1 MRLSE
6 AQRAALSELNDICRN
21 RNTEAVIIGAVAFQA
36 FYPNR
41 DRYTR
46 DIDLAVALD
55 FEDFNLMQAELS
67 QRGWKQEQR
76 REHRWHSPGGE
87 VLDIIPAGM
96 QLRQAGQITW
106 PGSDMVMSLVGFE
119 HVFKSAIDM
128 PALGTD
134 SKVVPPVV
142 LALLK
147 VVAFMDD
154 PQGREKGL
162 SDIRELLTL
171 YEADTDRVFSDEVFA
186 AELGDVSLASAFL
199 LGLDLKLLV
208 SERERLLVEKF
219 LGLISDEAKREF
231 SAFVRAASLFS
242 ARDED
247 TARKQLAAFSAGFRW
262 SHD

>member
-6 AQRAALSELNDICRN
+6 AQLAALSELNDICRD
-21 RNTEAVIIGAVAFQA
+21 RKTEAVIIGAVAFQA

-67 QRGWKQEQR
+67 QKGWKQEDR
-76 REHRWHSPGGE
+76 REHRWHSPNGE

-106 PGSDMVMSLVGFE
+106 PASDMVMSLVGFE

-134 SKVVPPVV
+134 SRVVPPVV
-142 LALLK
+142 LVLLK

-154 PQGREKGL
+154 PQGRTKDL

-171 YEADTDRVFSDEVFA
+171 YEADTDRVFSDAVFA
-186 AELGDVSLASAFL
+186 AELGDVDLASAFL

-208 SERERLLVEKF
+208 SERERLLVEQF
-219 LGLISDEAKREF
+219 LRLISDEAKREF
-231 SAFVRAASLFS
+231 SAFVRAAPLFA

-262 SHD
+262 SKD

>member
-6 AQRAALSELNDICRN
+6 AQLAALSELNDICRD
-21 RNTEAVIIGAVAFQA
+21 RHTEAVIIGAVAFQA

-67 QRGWKQEQR
+67 KKGWKQEKR
-76 REHRWHSPGGE
+76 REHRWLSPAGA
-87 VLDIIPAGM
+87 VLDIIPAGV
-96 QLRQAGQITW
+96 QLRRAGQITW
-106 PGSDMVMSLVGFE
+106 PASDMVMSLVGFE

-134 SKVVPPVV
+134 SRVIPPVV

-147 VVAFMDD
+147 IVAFMDD
-154 PQGREKGL
+154 PQGRVKDL
-162 SDIRELLTL
+162 TDLRELLTL
-171 YEADTDRVFSDEVFA
+171 YEADTDRIFSDEVFF
-186 AELGDVSLASAFL
+186 AELADVNLASAFL

-208 SERERLLVEKF
+208 SERERLVVEQF
-219 LGLISDEAKREF
+219 LRLISDEAKREF
-231 SAFVRAASLFS
+231 SEFVRAASLFS

-247 TARKQLAAFSAGFRW
+247 TARKQLAAFSVGFRW
-262 SHD
+262 P

>member
-1 MRLSE
+1 MRLSK
-6 AQRAALSELNDICRN
+6 AQLAALSELNDVCRD
-21 RNTEAVIIGAVAFQA
+21 RHTEAVIIGAVAFQA

-41 DRYTR
+41 DRHTR

-55 FEDFNLMQAELS
+55 FEDFNSMQAELS
-67 QRGWKQEQR
+67 KKGWKQEKR

-87 VLDIIPAGM
+87 VLDIIPAGV

-106 PGSDMVMSLVGFE
+106 PASQMVMSLLGFE

-134 SKVVPPVV
+134 SRVVPPVV

-154 PQGREKGL
+154 PQGRVK
-162 SDIRELLTL
+162 DLLDF
-171 YEADTDRVFSDEVFA
+171 YDADTDRVFSDEVFA
-186 AELGDVSLASAFL
+186 AELEDVDLAPAFL

-208 SERERLLVEKF
+208 SERERLLVEQF
-219 LGLISDEAKREF
+219 LRFISDEAKPEF
-231 SAFVRAASLFS
+231 FAFVRAAPAFS
-242 ARDED
+242 ARDEN
-247 TARKQLAAFSAGFRW
+247 TARKQLAAFSVGFRW
-262 SHD
+262 TSN

>member
-6 AQRAALSELNDICRN
+6 TQLAALSELNDICRD
-21 RNTEAVIIGAVAFQA
+21 RHTEAVIIGAVAFQA

-67 QRGWKQEQR
+67 KKGWKQEKR
-76 REHRWHSPGGE
+76 REHRWHSPGGA

-96 QLRQAGQITW
+96 QLRRAGQITW
-106 PGSDMVMSLVGFE
+106 PASDMVMSLVGFE
-119 HVFKSAIDM
+119 HVFKSAIDV

-134 SKVVPPVV
+134 SRVVPPVV

-154 PQGREKGL
+154 PQGRVKDL
-162 SDIRELLTL
+162 SDLRELLTL

-186 AELGDVSLASAFL
+186 AELADINLASAFL

-208 SERERLLVEKF
+208 SERERLVVEQ
-219 LGLISDEAKREF
+219 LLSLISDPAKREF
-231 SAFVRAASLFS
+231 SEFVRAASLSS
-242 ARDED
+242 ARNED
-247 TARKQLAAFSAGFRW
+247 TARKQLAAFSAGFR
-262 SHD
+262 SS

>member
-1 MRLSE
+1 MKDKQKR
-6 AQRAALSELNDICRN
+6 
-21 RNTEAVIIGAVAFQA
+21 IIGAVAFQA

-67 QRGWKQEQR
+67 QRGWKQEER

-87 VLDIIPAGM
+87 VVDIIPAGM
-96 QLRQAGQITW
+96 QLRQAGQLTW
-106 PGSDMVMSLVGFE
+106 PASNMVMSLLGFE
-119 HVFKSAIDM
+119 HVFSSAIDM

-134 SKVVPPVV
+134 SKVIPPVV

-154 PQGREKGL
+154 PQGRIKDL

-186 AELGDVSLASAFL
+186 AELPDVDLASAFL

-208 SERERLLVEKF
+208 SERERLLVERF
-219 LGLISDEAKREF
+219 LSLISDQAKREF
-231 SAFVRAASLFS
+231 SAFVRAAPLFS
-242 ARDED
+242 TWDED
-247 TARKQLAAFSAGFRW
+247 AARKQLAAFSAGFR
-262 SHD
+262 SSQA